1 MLPTTSL
8 QNRPALSNG
17 NKAKGNRANGANG
30 NRAKG
35 AKGNRANGN
44 GKWLSQGRQRSR
56 LAQRADEFLSA
67 GVGCDSL
74 TSILGDDVA
83 WTRWCGIYKMSPAT
97 IPPTAT

>member
-8 QNRPALSNG
+8 QSRPALSNG
-17 NKAKGNRANGANG
+17 NRANG

-35 AKGNRANGN
+35 NRAKGNKANGN
-44 GKWLSQGRQRSR
+44 SKWLSQGLQRSR
-56 LAQRADEFLSA
+56 LAQRADGFLSA

>member
-8 QNRPALSNG
+8 QSRPALSNG
-17 NKAKGNRANGANG
+17 NRANG
-30 NRAKG
+30 NRANG

-44 GKWLSQGRQRSR
+44 GKWLSQGLQRSR
-56 LAQRADEFLSA
+56 LAQRVDEFLSA
-67 GVGCDSL
+67 GVGCASL